1 MIANIFGLIFSP
13 KKRWQAI
20 AERDAFSMG
29 GALAY
34 ILILALLP
42 CAAFYY
48 GTTQIGWT
56 VGDGEPIRLTQASAQ
71 KMLLLFYITMIVS
84 ICAIGYMIHWM
95 ADTYGAESSLVKGI
109 AIAGFSATPLFIA
122 GAIGITPIFW
132 LSLLISIVAV
142 CDAVYLLY
150 LGIPIV
156 FKIPEERG
164 FLFASAVVAVCLVI
178 LMMIMG
184 GSVILWDMGAAPDF
198 TD

>member
-13 KKRWQAI
+13 KQRWQSI
-20 AERDAFSMG
+20 ADRRQFSLAS
-29 GALAY
+29 ALIY
-34 ILILALLP
+34 ILILAILP
-42 CAAFYY
+42 CASFYY
-48 GTTQIGWT
+48 GTTEIGWT
-56 VGDGEPIRLTQASAQ
+56 VGDGEPIRLTKASAQ
-71 KMLLLFYITMIVS
+71 KMLVLFYLTMIVS
-84 ICAIGYMIHWM
+84 ICIIGYMIHWM
-95 ADTYGAESSLVKGI
+95 ADTYGAESTVATGI
-109 AIAGFSATPLFIA
+109 AIAGFAATPLFIA
-122 GAIGITPIFW
+122 GAVGITPIFW

-178 LMMIMG
+178 LMVIMG